1 MQIFLQIFVK
11 FCEETKKRGL
21 PIPAAQSPF
30 DTTLKNLKIMKH
42 SILTVSPDRVR
53 QNNINYSLNPF
64 SVSLDRGK
72 GKMKY
77 IM

>member
-11 FCEETKKRGL
+11 FYGNKKGIVNSGST
-21 PIPAAQSPF
+21 IPF
-30 DTTLKNLKIMKH
+30 YTTLKNLKIMKH